1 MHSLASKNIAWNQQI
16 FYTGCDIEINSRQ
29 ELVVIQKDK
38 DFLIDVAKK
47 YYFEGLSQQQ
57 IANFFSISRPSV
69 SNLLKQCRKEKI
81 VDIRIQESES
91 SLVNALSERL
101 KKDFNLKS
109 VVVVPSK
116 NDPGDTL
123 AAAGAAAAKLFESK
137 LKNNMRIGLSWGS
150 SLYQVVE
157 AIPQQSSV
165 DMEIIQL
172 VGSLGMANPS
182 FDGFE
187 LARELSRK
195 VNGSYH
201 LIQAPVVV
209 KNIKLK
215 KLLLQEHPI
224 SDTIKKM
231 NRIDL
236 ALVGISSDI
245 PEHSSM
251 VREGFISIKE
261 ASQIQSLG
269 GKGHICGYH
278 FNKDGNLMDIP
289 ENKGIIG
296 IDINQ
301 MQNIPQVIGVACGSE
316 KAEAILGAIRSGLI
330 NGIVTDENTIL
341 KILSS
346 VKN

>member
-1 MHSLASKNIAWNQQI
+1 L
-16 FYTGCDIEINSRQ
+16 
-29 ELVVIQKDK
+29 IQKDR
-38 DFLIDVAKK
+38 DFLIDIAKK
-47 YYFEGLSQQQ
+47 YYLEGLSQQQ
-57 IANFFSISRPSV
+57 IANFFKISRPSV
-69 SNLLKQCRKEKI
+69 SNLLKQCREDKI

-101 KKDFNLKS
+101 KKDFNLKL

-123 AAAGAAAAKLFESK
+123 VSAGAAASK
-137 LKNNMRIGLSWGS
+137 LLESELKNSIKIGISWGT
-150 SLYQVVE
+150 SLYQMVE
-157 AIPQQSSV
+157 ALPPQSML

-187 LARELSRK
+187 LARKLSRK
-195 VNGSYH
+195 LNGSYH
-201 LIQAPVVV
+201 LIQAPIVV

-224 SDTIKKM
+224 SETVKKM
-231 NRIDL
+231 NQIDL
-236 ALVGISSDI
+236 ALLGISSDN
-245 PEHSSM
+245 PEDSSL
-251 VREGFISIKE
+251 VREGFTSLKE
-261 ASQIQSLG
+261 ATQIQSMG
-269 GKGHICGYH
+269 GIGHICGYH
-278 FNKDGNLMDIP
+278 FNKAGKILDIP

-296 IDINQ
+296 IDIKQ
-301 MQNIPQVIGVACGSE
+301 MRNIPKVIGVACGSE

-330 NGIVTDENTIL
+330 NGIVTDENTVL

-346 VKN
+346 VQDTA